1 MSYCMC
7 LCFSQADVG
16 ALDSTNYT
24 PLMVAAAWRNI
35 RLFTEMME
43 KDIAAVKKTWFQAIY
58 LCDNTSLY
66 FLRVSKHMLP

>member
-24 PLMVAAAWRNI
+24 PLMVAAAWKNE

-43 KDIAAVKKTWFQAIY
+43 KDIAAVKKTWFQAVY
-58 LCDNTSLY
+58 LCDNTSLN